1 MKFHFSA
8 INLGCNK
15 NMVDLEYAIWEIL
28 KLQGTYD
35 VEFYDSPDDEGVE
48 YVIVNTCWFLSSSRE
63 ESENTVSH
71 YDNLWKKIIVMGCY
85 IPVENDN
92 FLSTLKNLYATVP
105 FINYST
111 VEELVTGKKKI
122 KVDVSKLSEIKNK
135 IWANIKE
142 KKLDN
147 YLETLWKEKAF
158 IWKWDEVRAYFNAAY
173 GYEYLKISEGCDNN
187 CSFCIIPKIRGKQRS
202 RAVEDILKEVEQMV
216 SNWVKEI
223 QILSQDTTRY
233 GTDIYDEAKLFEL
246 LEKINDI
253 PLDFEMKVFYLYP
266 DVLTLS
272 HLKKLK
278 KLEKVIPYFDI
289 PFQHISPTLLKRMGR
304 FYNEEHIRNLLDF
317 IRSEFTDSF
326 IHTNFIIWFPGET
339 EEDFK
344 MLLDFIEKY
353 AFESISFFEY
363 HDEPLAASSK
373 LDEKVPHEIA
383 VARLDIVRKLVE
395 KIYKENFEKRKGREL
410 LWYIMDFDKKTATVR
425 WKMQA
430 PEVDEY
436 DVIPLKNIISGNI
449 DLGEKVVYMI

>member
-1 MKFHFSA
+1 
-8 INLGCNK
+8 
-15 NMVDLEYAIWEIL
+15 MVDLEYAIWEIL

-111 VEELVTGKKKI
+111 VEELVTGKKKV
-122 KVDVSKLSEIKNK
+122 KVDVSKLSEVKNK
-135 IWANIKE
+135 LWANIKE

-158 IWKWDEVRAYFNAAY
+158 IWKGDEVRAYFNAVY

-202 RAVEDILKEVEQMV
+202 RPIEDILKEVEQMV
-216 SNWVKEI
+216 QNGVKEI

-246 LEKINDI
+246 LEKINDL
-253 PLDFEMKVFYLYP
+253 PLDFEIKVFYLYP

-326 IHTNFIIWFPGET
+326 IHTNFIVWFPGET

-353 AFESISFFEY
+353 KFESISFFEY

-373 LDEKVPHEIA
+373 LDGKVPHEIA
-383 VARLDIVRKLVE
+383 VARLDEVKKLVE
-395 KIYKENFEKRKGREL
+395 KIYKENFEKRKGRQL
-410 LWYIMDFDKKTATVR
+410 LWYIMDFDEKSATVR

-430 PEVDEY
+430 PEIDEY
-436 DVIPLKNIISGNI
+436 DVIPLKNIISGNV
-449 DLGEKVVYMI
+449 DLWEKVVYKI